1 MSLRYGDIGFVA
13 IDDGSILGGGMEF
26 FSEICRYEMGDGTK
40 IRFWYDL
47 CCGDQPLKDFFPE
60 LFSIARCKEVW
71 VTIKI
76 AVSNGNI

>member
-1 MSLRYGDIGFVA
+1 
-13 IDDGSILGGGMEF
+13 
-26 FSEICRYEMGDGTK
+26 MGDGTK

-76 AVSNGNI
+76 AVSNGNIQWNVSFIRPVQD